1 MVGAITGV
9 AAVAG
14 WLVGAGA
21 TAGGRRLT
29 RVAQAGAAV
38 VDVAVGGGVGVLV
51 GGGVGVGMRAIAVA
65 VATASATS
73 CARGRRVGWP
83 L

>member
-9 AAVAG
+9 DAIAG

-38 VDVAVGGGVGVLV
+38 DVAVGGGVGVLV
-51 GGGVGVGMRAIAVA
+51 GGGVGVGMSAIAVA

-73 CARGRRVGWP
+73 CARGRRVACP